1 MDFFRK
7 SVRLVLI
14 KYEQGRH
21 FLSLLSDQTRNRQ
34 RKQESAQRR
43 NNDRTVQNMTKT
55 FRTAAAEKLQ
65 NAAVEAVKDKT
76 SSPSVRRRKARLFQ
90 LSVGIL
96 LAAFAVLTFLVT
108 TVPSFSID
116 LRITVALQSI
126 TNPVFSWLMT
136 FISWVGFSPQSYITS
151 AVIIV
156 IFFVLGY
163 RWESAA
169 ALIISV
175 VVPLLNLLIKTLVH
189 RTRPGADLIHVVSV
203 LSDYSFPSGHVM
215 FYTGFFGFVCFL
227 IYTLLKP
234 SWIRTLLLII
244 FGSHV
249 VLVGISRIYLGQHWP
264 SDVLG
269 AYLLGG
275 LCLIAGIRFYRW
287 GKTRFFVHQP
297 VAAENKPVQ

>member
-1 MDFFRK
+1 MTK
-7 SVRLVLI
+7 SVKPVTTS
-14 KYEQGRH
+14 KPP
-21 FLSLLSDQTRNRQ
+21 
-34 RKQESAQRR
+34 
-43 NNDRTVQNMTKT
+43 
-55 FRTAAAEKLQ
+55 
-65 NAAVEAVKDKT
+65 NAAVEAVKEKT
-76 SSPSVRRRKARLFQ
+76 SSPIVRRRKARLFQ
-90 LSVGIL
+90 VSVGIL
-96 LAAFAVLTFLVT
+96 LAAFAVLTFLVI

-116 LRITVALQSI
+116 LTIARGLQSI
-126 TNPVFSWLMT
+126 DNPVFSGLMT
-136 FISWVGFSPQSYITS
+136 SISWVGFSPQTYIVS
-151 AVIIV
+151 AVIIAT
-156 IFFVLGY
+156 IFVLGY

-169 ALIISV
+169 SLVISV

-189 RTRPGADLIHVVSV
+189 RTRPGADLIRVVSV

-215 FYTGFFGFVCFL
+215 FYTGFFGFICFL

-234 SWIRTLLLII
+234 SWIRTLLLIL

-249 VLVGISRIYLGQHWP
+249 VLVGVSRIYLGQHWA

-297 VAAENKPVQ
+297 VAAENKP

>member
-1 MDFFRK
+1 
-7 SVRLVLI
+7 
-14 KYEQGRH
+14 
-21 FLSLLSDQTRNRQ
+21 
-34 RKQESAQRR
+34 
-43 NNDRTVQNMTKT
+43 MTKPVKPINPVT
-55 FRTAAAEKLQ
+55 TEKPQ

-76 SSPSVRRRKARLFQ
+76 SSPAVRRRKTRLFQ
-90 LSVGIL
+90 LSVGIM
-96 LAAFAVLTFLVT
+96 LAAFAVLTFLVI

-116 LRITVALQSI
+116 INISRGLQLI
-126 TNPVFSWLMT
+126 NNPVFSGLMT
-136 FISWVGFSPQSYITS
+136 FISWVGFSPQSFIAS

-156 IFFVLGY
+156 ILFVLGY

-169 ALIISV
+169 ALVVSV
-175 VVPLLNLLIKTLVH
+175 IVPLLNLLIKTLVH
-189 RTRPGADLIHVVSV
+189 RTRPGADLIHVVHV

-215 FYTGFFGFVCFL
+215 FYTGFLGFICFL
-227 IYTLLKP
+227 TYTLLKP

-244 FGSHV
+244 FGSHI
-249 VLVGISRIYLGQHWP
+249 VLIGISRIYLGQHWA

-297 VAAENKPVQ
+297 VAVENKPGQ